1 MKILKKTMQFSDSGI
16 IISVRKYSESSL
28 IVKVLSHNHG
38 LYSGFVRGAT
48 SSQKNRVIYQNFNL
62 VDFEWSAKVEDN
74 LGFFKIELQK
84 SFLADIISSPFKI
97 SALGAIS
104 HLIEQNVLEREPVAE
119 IFSGLLKLLQ
129 KLSLEDEFFLKQYI
143 QFEMDLLQILGY
155 GIDLSE
161 CAATGTTEDLRFVS
175 PKSARAVCQA
185 AGEKYRDKL
194 LILPQFLL
202 ENNELKTD
210 KEDLLNGLKLS
221 GFFIERHLMERPKI
235 QSKAEIFNLRKQLI
249 NLVSKAEF

>member
-1 MKILKKTMQFSDSGI
+1 MKFSDSGI

-28 IVKVLSHNHG
+28 IVKVLSNSHG

-48 SSQKNRVIYQNFNL
+48 SSPKNRIIYQNFNL
-62 VDFEWSAKVEDN
+62 VDFEWSSKVEDN

-84 SFLADIISSPFKI
+84 SFLADIISSPVKL

-104 HLIEQNVLEREPVAE
+104 HLIEQNVLEREPVEE
-119 IFSGLLKLLQ
+119 IFSGLLELLQ
-129 KLSLEDEFFLKQYI
+129 KLSLEDEVFLKQYI
-143 QFEMDLLQILGY
+143 QFEIDLLQVLGY

-161 CAATGTTEDLRFVS
+161 CAATGATEDLHFVS
-175 PKSARAVCQA
+175 PKSARAVCLA

-202 ENNELKTD
+202 ENNQLETT

-221 GFFIERHLMERPKI
+221 GFFIERHLTERTKI
-235 QSKAEIFNLRKQLI
+235 EAKTEIFNSRNQLM
-249 NLVSKAEF
+249 NLVLRSLSS

>member
-1 MKILKKTMQFSDSGI
+1 MQFNDSGI

-28 IVKVLSHNHG
+28 IVKVLSRNHG

-48 SSQKNRVIYQNFNL
+48 SSSKNLAKTRVIYQNFNL

-84 SFLADIISSPFKI
+84 SFLADIISSPVKL
-97 SALGAIS
+97 SALGSIS
-104 HLIEQNVLEREPVAE
+104 NLIEKNILEREPAEE

-129 KLSLEDEFFLKQYI
+129 NLGCKNEIFLKQYI
-143 QFEMDLLQILGY
+143 KFEIDLLQILGY

-161 CAATGTTEDLRFVS
+161 CAATGATEDLHFVS
-175 PKSARAVCQA
+175 PKSARAVCLQ

-202 ENNELKTD
+202 ENNQLETT

-221 GFFIERHLMERPKI
+221 GFFIERHLIAIPKI
-235 QSKAEIFNLRKQLI
+235 EAKTEIFNSRNQLI
-249 NLVSKAEF
+249 NLVLKAEF